1 MHLKRLLI
9 VILFLLS
16 PYSFADFNAKV
27 VNIVDGDTIDVLDGY
42 NQKLRIRL
50 LGIDTPER
58 KQQFGYESYFYLNKI
73 LHGKSVVI
81 ISSPDKDKPYTL
93 GYFKRVIGKVVLN
106 DVDINLEMIKKGMG
120 WHFIKY
126 KKNQPIDES
135 HSYNKAESEA
145 RKKYIGLWSDPNPVP
160 PWKWRQQNRKK

>member
-1 MHLKRLLI
+1 MYLKRFSI

-16 PYSFADFNAKV
+16 PYSFADFSAKV
-27 VNIVDGDTIDVLDGY
+27 VNIVDGDTIDVLDSY

-58 KQQFGYESYFYLNKI
+58 KQHFGYESYFYLNKI
-73 LHGKSVVI
+73 LNGKSVVI

-106 DVDINLEMIKKGMG
+106 GVDINLEMIKKGMA

-145 RKKYIGLWSDPNPVP
+145 RKKYIGLWSEVNPLP